1 MQKIEPKN
9 HINYVDYID
18 KSGCGKVY
26 PRSIAESIQTG
37 DIFINSCGNNRSV
50 LYWHYSGF
58 AFLYGVCD
66 EHFLED
72 IYNFMSDKSN
82 TAQRRFILF
91 VNNESAERFF
101 RAKNDVVIERRYFFE
116 YSKDYPVIEAA
127 LPSGYKL
134 CEIDKE
140 LLEKIKG
147 KVTPSFSWDNYE
159 SFIEKGKGYCITDGD
174 IAAAWAFSAAVSSD
188 EIDIGIETDVRYRN
202 HGFAYIAAQK
212 MIQYCLN
219 LHKTP
224 IWACHSGNTA
234 SVNLAIKSG
243 FTKVSECYTVRINDS
258 VIYAKE
264 QSK

>member
-9 HINYVDYID
+9 YINYVDYID

-37 DIFINSCGNNRSV
+37 DIFINSCGNSSSV

-72 IYNFMSDKSN
+72 IYNFMSDKNN
-82 TAQRRFILF
+82 TAQRRFILI
-91 VNNESAERFF
+91 VNNESGERFF
-101 RAKNDVVIERRYFFE
+101 RAKKEVVIESRYFFE

-140 LLEKIKG
+140 LLEKI
-147 KVTPSFSWDNYE
+147 
-159 SFIEKGKGYCITDGD
+159 I
-174 IAAAWAFSAAVSSD
+174 
-188 EIDIGIETDVRYRN
+188 
-202 HGFAYIAAQK
+202 
-212 MIQYCLN
+212 
-219 LHKTP
+219 
-224 IWACHSGNTA
+224 
-234 SVNLAIKSG
+234 
-243 FTKVSECYTVRINDS
+243 RINDS

-264 QSK
+264 QSE